1 MHSTWRRLGGRY
13 GAHEMMARR
22 RVPFLRRCTIAP
34 HTDTRNAS
42 PAWHLGK
49 WPRAAS
55 RAGYAVSV
63 LGTIA
68 HDLLSFWAELTR
80 SPQMSPPTALGG
92 ASATGREHRQ
102 RDLPPA
108 EGLSW

>member
-1 MHSTWRRLGGRY
+1 
-13 GAHEMMARR
+13 MMAPTARAFFTPLYYR
-22 RVPFLRRCTIAP
+22 A

-49 WPRAAS
+49 RPRAAS

-80 SPQMSPPTALGG
+80 PPRISPPHSFGRSIRNTL
-92 ASATGREHRQ
+92 GREHRQ
-102 RDLPPA
+102 SDLPPA
-108 EGLSW
+108 EGLSWCP